1 MIGQTVSHYR
11 ILEPLGA
18 GGMGVVYKAEDIRLS
33 RHVALKFLPHDRAHE
48 PLTTERFLREA
59 RTASALNHSSICT
72 VYEVDEHEGR
82 PFIAMEL
89 LEGRTL
95 AQKIDGRPLD
105 IGVLLQI
112 AVQLADA
119 LDAAH
124 TRGILHRDIKPANIF
139 VNARDQAKILDFGLA
154 KNTAPSGTQS
164 DTMMETEILT
174 TARGVALGTVA
185 YMSPEQARG
194 EELDARTDLFSL
206 GLVLYEMATG
216 RQTFQ
221 GSTSAV
227 VFDALLNREPP
238 APVQLNANVPLAL
251 ERIIARAIDKDR
263 NRRYQSAAEMRAALD
278 DVRRERDA
286 LSLSSSGVAVPRPAS
301 GASWPSASGTAIPT
315 AVSTPS
321 WSGSAALP
329 GATSGT
335 VSATIPAIAPSAAPG
350 AVAGGMPATVAAA
363 PPNTSRPA
371 RAIWGA
377 GAAAAVVVALAG
389 AGYLAMRPSAATA
402 PATAPTAGA
411 AAPVAAAA
419 SAPSA
424 TPATADASAP
434 GPQPDATVATGAAAP
449 ARPVVEYAISTSGPA
464 ASGSKAVSPS
474 RAVPA
479 TSAASAKTP
488 SATTPTP
495 ATPSATAASA
505 KAPSAAAPSGTA
517 PSAAAPSADAAARML
532 TAAQA
537 KVDAGL
543 YEQALDDL
551 KRTVDTYATSDTAP
565 AAQLLIGQTYE
576 RQNRAEDAQAAYV
589 ELRSHYGTSAAA
601 PEATIRLADLM
612 LRSKRPDRD
621 ATARGLYGEVA
632 ERFPKSPKAPL
643 ALSKK
648 AALEDRAKL
657 RALDPEL
664 GTSVPAALI
673 TYRMLVRTYPS
684 DPVAEPAYE
693 QLSELY
699 KDAKQ
704 FGLAADALGELT
716 QRFPANRRDAAWR
729 AGELYEDK
737 VKDMARARA
746 AYALVPSSS
755 SHYRDAQKKLR

>member
-11 ILEPLGA
+11 ILETLGA
-18 GGMGVVYKAEDIRLS
+18 GGMGVVYKAEDIRLA

-95 AQKIDGRPLD
+95 AQRIDGRPLD
-105 IGVLLQI
+105 ISVLLQI

-154 KNTAPSGTQS
+154 KNTAPSDPQS
-164 DTMMETEILT
+164 ATMMETEILT

-251 ERIIARAIDKDR
+251 ERIIARAIDKER

-286 LSLSSSGVAVPRPAS
+286 LSLSSSGVAVARPPS
-301 GASWPSASGTAIPT
+301 GASWPSASGTAIPA
-315 AVSTPS
+315 AVPAAS

-329 GATSGT
+329 SAVSGA
-335 VSATIPAIAPSAAPG
+335 VSATTPGAAMPGAMPGGVPRSSRPAWAGGTGMAAAAG
-350 AVAGGMPATVAAA
+350 VVLAAVAVAGYLATRPSAAAA
-363 PPNTSRPA
+363 PPATATVAPGST
-371 RAIWGA
+371 
-377 GAAAAVVVALAG
+377 AAAAVE
-389 AGYLAMRPSAATA
+389 P
-402 PATAPTAGA
+402 
-411 AAPVAAAA
+411 
-419 SAPSA
+419 A
-424 TPATADASAP
+424 TPASADADAP
-434 GPQPDATVATGAAAP
+434 PAQPAGTVAVGAAAP
-449 ARPVVEYAISTSGPA
+449 AKPAVEYAVSTSGPA
-464 ASGSKAVSPS
+464 ASPS
-474 RAVPA
+474 RAASGSTAAASTVTPA
-479 TSAASAKTP
+479 SKAAPASRTVSASPAAATTSAAA
-488 SATTPTP
+488 A
-495 ATPSATAASA
+495 ATAAPAAATS
-505 KAPSAAAPSGTA
+505 SAAP
-517 PSAAAPSADAAARML
+517 PAADGAARML

-537 KVDAGL
+537 KIDAGL

-551 KRTVDTYATSDTAP
+551 KRTVATYASSATAP

-601 PEATIRLADLM
+601 PDATVRLADLM
-612 LRSKRPDRD
+612 LRSKRADREVV
-621 ATARGLYGEVA
+621 ARGLYGEVA

-648 AALEDRAKL
+648 AGLEDRAKL
-657 RALDPEL
+657 RALDTEL
-664 GTSVPAALI
+664 GTSVPVALI
-673 TYRMLVRTYPS
+673 TYRALVRTYPS
-684 DPVAEPAYE
+684 DPAAEPAYE
-693 QLSELY
+693 RLSELY

-704 FGLAADALGELT
+704 FGLAAEALGELT

-729 AGELYEDK
+729 AGEIYEDK

-746 AYALVPSSS
+746 AYALVPSTS